1 MRRLLI
7 AAAMVAAVSLIAP
20 RRVSAQSTVT
30 EIVEFLMT
38 NRNVVTDDFARD
50 RAAVDAARD
59 ALTRALIVS
68 LTSVPIATSS
78 GGFVYRLNPELGT
91 VERATESFGGFF
103 VERALTPGHGRTS
116 FGMSAS
122 TSAFNNLDQ
131 HDLRSGTFVTIANQF
146 RNEGQ
151 PFDTEWL
158 TLRVRSS
165 SMTAYASVG
174 ITSRF
179 EIGAAIPFV
188 QLTLEGERLN
198 AYEGPPYFG
207 EPVQQAAATASASG
221 IGDAAIR
228 AKLMM
233 VAARSG
239 GVAIAGEFR
248 LPTGDERNLLGA
260 GSAAVRLMG
269 IASFERSGVSLHGNA
284 GLVRGGVSDEY
295 TFGGAAALAVAPQ
308 FTLAGELSGRYVSEL
323 RPMMLT
329 PAPHPSYPGVE
340 TWRLTGGD
348 PGRMISNA
356 IAGFKWNPSGTF
368 VIAAHLRWNLT
379 NAGLTAP
386 LTPSIGLEYAF

>member
-1 MRRLLI
+1 MMRRLLM
-7 AAAMVAAVSLIAP
+7 AAAAFAAVSFIEP
-20 RRVSAQSTVT
+20 RQVSAQSTVT

-50 RAAVDAARD
+50 RVAVDAARD

-103 VERALTPGHGRTS
+103 VERALTPGHGRAA

-131 HDLRSGTFVTIANQF
+131 HDLRSGTFVTIANRF
-146 RNEGQ
+146 RDEAQ
-151 PFDTEWL
+151 PFDTEAL

-179 EIGAAIPFV
+179 EIGAAVPFV
-188 QLTLEGERLN
+188 QLTLEGERVN
-198 AYEGPPYFG
+198 VYYGDS
-207 EPVQQAAATASASG
+207 VQQAAATATASG

-233 VAARSG
+233 LAARSG
-239 GVAIAGEFR
+239 GIAVAGELR

-260 GSAAVRLMG
+260 GTTAVRLMG
-269 IASFERSGVSLHGNA
+269 IGSLERSGISLHGNA

-295 TFGGAAALAVAPQ
+295 TFGGAAAIAVAPQ
-308 FTLAGELSGRYVSEL
+308 FTLTGELSGRYLSEL
-323 RPMMLT
+323 RPVVLT
-329 PAPHPSYPGVE
+329 AAPHPSYQGVD

-348 PGRMISNA
+348 PGRMIANA